1 MECVIGL
8 RTDNFCI
15 VAADMRSS
23 RSIVTMKHDQEKMF
37 HFSTRTIAAVC
48 GESGDTMQFAEFI
61 QQNMQLY
68 EIKNGNHEGSDRP
81 TALGYELTPSGA
93 ANFTRS
99 TLANAL
105 RSRNPYSVNMAIAG
119 FDSKN
124 GPELYYL
131 DYLATLA
138 KVPFVVHGYGSYMS
152 LSVLDRN
159 YRSDLTVDQ
168 AVDLLRLCVEEIQK
182 RFIVNLDRYCVRLV
196 NKEGISSLPDLI
208 GVAASA

>member
-1 MECVIGL
+1 MECIIGL

-68 EIKNGNHEGSDRP
+68 EIKNG
-81 TALGYELTPSGA
+81 YELTPSGA
-93 ANFTRS
+93 ANFARS
-99 TLANAL
+99 TLASAL

-138 KVPFVVHGYGSYMS
+138 KVNV
-152 LSVLDRN
+152 
-159 YRSDLTVDQ
+159 
-168 AVDLLRLCVEEIQK
+168 
-182 RFIVNLDRYCVRLV
+182 
-196 NKEGISSLPDLI
+196 
-208 GVAASA
+208 